1 MGSSL
6 ARAEIRIFFEEWLER
21 IPDFEIAEGASLE
34 VKVGAAAMMP
44 SLPLV
49 WTPRKAAKDPV

>member
-6 ARAEIRIFFEEWLER
+6 ARAEIRIFLEEWLTR
-21 IPDFEIAEGASLE
+21 IPDFEIAEGAELE

-44 SLPLV
+44 NLPLV
-49 WTPRKAAKDPV
+49 WRARGAGLR